1 MERNLD
7 TQIDEIRKL
16 ILSMGGYVETALLEA
31 TQGLLT
37 RDLERLK
44 KVHQIEETINQVQIK
59 IDNTCMAIFAKQ
71 SPVAKDLRLLLSVI
85 KINTDLERMGDQCVN
100 IAYTG
105 KDYLNRPEIKDLS
118 KIQRMSDIARS
129 MVNEALDSFVD
140 YKIDLARSVLAR
152 DDELDTLKR
161 EVFNDMVAMIKS
173 NTQITDA
180 AIDMILIA
188 RNLERMGDHSTN
200 IAEDVIFVLTGKDIR
215 HGGFDG

>member
-1 MERNLD
+1 MERNID

-31 TQGLLT
+31 TQGLLS
-37 RDLERLK
+37 RDSERFK

-59 IDNTCMAIFAKQ
+59 IDNTTMAIFAKQ

-100 IAYTG
+100 IAHTG
-105 KDYLNRPEIKDLS
+105 KDYLARPELKDLS
-118 KIQRMSDIARS
+118 KIQRMSEIARL

-140 YKIDLARSVLAR
+140 YKIDLARSVLSR
-152 DDELDTLKR
+152 DDELDRLKR
-161 EVFNDMVAMIKS
+161 EVFNDMVAAIKAD
-173 NTQITDA
+173 TQITDS

-188 RNLERMGDHSTN
+188 RNLERMGDHATN

-215 HGGFDG
+215 HGGF